1 MSAASFA
8 PRLLSWDE
16 ARSYSRVIALEADE
30 KERAR
35 LAQSLALEHLSFLA
49 VEILL
54 RPWLDGVE
62 IGGRLRAVAGR
73 ICGLSLEPFDE
84 PIDHHFQVRLTPAR
98 GESARPAA
106 HVIDVDPHED
116 SSEEVEG
123 AGVDLDRII
132 FEELALAL
140 DPWPRK
146 PGAVFEPPETPAPD
160 SPFSSL
166 SRLRRTGGPV

>member
-8 PRLLSWDE
+8 PHFLFWDE
-16 ARSYSRVIALEADE
+16 ARSSARVLALEADE

-35 LAQSLALEHLSFLA
+35 LAQTLALEHLSFLA
-49 VEILL
+49 AELSL
-54 RPWLDGVE
+54 RPWLGGVE
-62 IGGRLRAVAGR
+62 ITGRLRAVAGR

-84 PIDHHFQVRLTPAR
+84 TIDHQFQIRLTPAR
-98 GESARPAA
+98 GGSARPAP
-106 HVIDVDPHED
+106 HVIDVDPPED
-116 SSEEVEG
+116 SPEEVEG

-146 PGAVFEPPETPAPD
+146 PGAVFESPNTPAPE

-166 SRLRRTGGPV
+166 TRLRRPGGPI